1 MCCDQEMYVLKEV
14 SERRL
19 FERRLTLL
27 VCVRIPVLSRLR
39 SLRPHLL
46 DELAHRC
53 NMPRGPALHAGF
65 ILLRRLL
72 QACQELLVY
81 EPFPK
86 CRHDSFYGLPD
97 SEKLAAGLKKKFFVK
112 QTVVQQRTG
121 LFPIAQNHHRRY
133 APSVPGAAMRM
144 GRLSSPRCN
153 SLKTSRGPVAGVP
166 HGECRRPEGEAV
178 LARG

>member
-53 NMPRGPALHAGF
+53 NMPRGPALHPGF
-65 ILLRRLL
+65 IPLRRLL

-97 SEKLAAGLKKKFFVK
+97 SEKLAAGLKKRVLREADRSPATHRFV
-112 QTVVQQRTG
+112 
-121 LFPIAQNHHRRY
+121 PNSSE
-133 APSVPGAAMRM
+133 P
-144 GRLSSPRCN
+144 SSPICPPRFRARRCAW
-153 SLKTSRGPVAGVP
+153 VV
-166 HGECRRPEGEAV
+166 
-178 LARG
+178 

>member
-27 VCVRIPVLSRLR
+27 VCVRIPV
-39 SLRPHLL
+39 
-46 DELAHRC
+46 
-53 NMPRGPALHAGF
+53 
-65 ILLRRLL
+65 LRRLL

-153 SLKTSRGPVAGVP
+153 S
-166 HGECRRPEGEAV
+166 
-178 LARG
+178 